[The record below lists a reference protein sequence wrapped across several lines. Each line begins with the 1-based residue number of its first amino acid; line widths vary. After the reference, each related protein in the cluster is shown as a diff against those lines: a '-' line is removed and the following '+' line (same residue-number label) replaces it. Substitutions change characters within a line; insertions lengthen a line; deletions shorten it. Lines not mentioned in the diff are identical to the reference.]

1 MSRFAAGAL
10 LLTLCSAGMPCVQA
24 TPSAEVMEEPRT
36 CANVQEQ
43 TRDCDAAL
51 GSFVTGFFDAALTD
65 QGVPGGA
72 VIVIADG
79 RTVLAKAFGYAD
91 VQQHR
96 AVTVDRSIFQLGSVS
111 KLFTWIAVMQLVEAG
126 RLDLD
131 RNVNDYLDFGIP
143 ERFGK
148 PITLRH
154 LMTHTAGF
162 DESARDQISSLPP
175 APLAQL
181 LPTHLPHEIYP
192 PGAVI
197 SYSNYGAEL
206 AGYVVQR
213 ISGLPFR
220 SYIQQH
226 ILTPL
231 GMSQSTFE
239 EPLPAALEQQAARGY
254 LPGRR
259 EPKTEYGSG
268 PAGGFSAT
276 TADMGRFVKA
286 LLSDGCLDNVCIL
299 RPGTLAEMFKPQRPL
314 APHLA
319 NGMGLGFWIR
329 NQNDVQIRGQ
339 SGRLVSFQADLILLP
354 EQHMGYFIASN
365 GEGINHAALRAQDDF
380 LATFIERF
388 VAPVPPIV
396 PAPPSLSTAK
406 DAIGVYEPTRW
417 FHTGVLSLASLL
429 RQTIVSAPGDGSLT
443 VSSFIRSD
451 GSPRRWVP
459 VARDLFA
466 EEDRGTKL
474 ELLRDPTG
482 KVSGF
487 ATDLLSV
494 LQFERSS
501 RWLSVGMPAALVAL
515 FILLVAAVS
524 LPWGWVLRRG
534 YGVALSGISQ
544 ANTVSST
551 SLDQPSTPRANLLF
565 KLARVGAWFPVV
577 ALASWGLIIISFL
590 SDYTLISARASSLL
604 TTMRV
609 LTIVS
614 ALAAGLLMLDGITAW
629 WDGQRGVAR
638 RLWAAVIA
646 IAAAIFLILV
656 SSFGLVTFSLSY

>member
-1 MSRFAAGAL
+1 
-10 LLTLCSAGMPCVQA
+10 
-24 TPSAEVMEEPRT
+24 
-36 CANVQEQ
+36 
-43 TRDCDAAL
+43 
-51 GSFVTGFFDAALTD
+51 
-65 QGVPGGA
+65 
-72 VIVIADG
+72 
-79 RTVLAKAFGYAD
+79 
-91 VQQHR
+91 
-96 AVTVDRSIFQLGSVS
+96 
-111 KLFTWIAVMQLVEAG
+111 
-126 RLDLD
+126 
-131 RNVNDYLDFGIP
+131 
-143 ERFGK
+143 
-148 PITLRH
+148 
-154 LMTHTAGF
+154 
-162 DESARDQISSLPP
+162 
-175 APLAQL
+175 
-181 LPTHLPHEIYP
+181 
-192 PGAVI
+192 
-197 SYSNYGAEL
+197 
-206 AGYVVQR
+206 
-213 ISGLPFR
+213 
-220 SYIQQH
+220 
-226 ILTPL
+226 
-231 GMSQSTFE
+231 
-239 EPLPAALEQQAARGY
+239 
-254 LPGRR
+254 
-259 EPKTEYGSG
+259 
-268 PAGGFSAT
+268 
-276 TADMGRFVKA
+276 
-286 LLSDGCLDNVCIL
+286 
-299 RPGTLAEMFKPQRPL
+299 MFKPQRPL

-388 VAPVPPIV
+388 VAPVPPMV

-443 VSSFIRSD
+443 VSSFMRSD

-487 ATDLLSV
+487 ATDLLPV

-614 ALAAGLLMLDGITAW
+614 ALAAGLLMLDGIMAW